1 LRHEGSVG
9 VCARRLA
16 PEQRVGVYQS
26 RLIFDNAEMQQILHD
41 DGGIIVLMFNNY
53 GSAHT
58 GKLAHG
64 ELNSNF
70 DHDGGNIY
78 EPWWFIYGA

>member
-1 LRHEGSVG
+1 
-9 VCARRLA
+9 
-16 PEQRVGVYQS
+16 
-26 RLIFDNAEMQQILHD
+26 MQQILHD
-41 DGGIIVLMFNNY
+41 GGGIIVLMFNNY

-70 DHDGGNIY
+70 DHDGGYIY
-78 EPWWFIYGA
+78 EALVVHLLPRNSFCRTGPLPH